1 MTTPISILD
10 RLFEA
15 TKHLAK
21 KLCMSWRELY
31 SKAFSRFIDES
42 DASGITEKLNAVYE
56 SKPELSQIDP
66 FFTRLQIESLPE
78 EDW

>member
-1 MTTPISILD
+1 MKTLISILD

-15 TKHLAK
+15 AAHLVK
-21 KLCMSWRELY
+21 RPGIFCRELY
-31 SKAFSRFIDES
+31 SKVVSRFIDES
-42 DASGITEKLNAVYE
+42 PTPGITERLDAVYE
-56 SKPELSQIDP
+56 SDPETSRIDP